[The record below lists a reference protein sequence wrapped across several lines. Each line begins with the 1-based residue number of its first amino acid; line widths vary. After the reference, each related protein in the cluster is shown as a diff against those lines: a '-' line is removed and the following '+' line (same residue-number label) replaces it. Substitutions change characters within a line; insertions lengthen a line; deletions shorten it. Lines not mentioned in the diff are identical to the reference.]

1 MDKLEFEVRIEP
13 AQQGT
18 YFTHPFQI
26 PDNVESL
33 VISYR
38 YPRRPERESRF
49 ENGTF
54 TSQIEENIIDLGL
67 LDPSGCQ
74 VGASGSDKLEIKI
87 SEVESTPGYCQ
98 CRIQP
103 GEWRVIV
110 GAYKVN
116 PEGATAHYQVQFRF
130 KELRLFKGDLHTHT
144 LGSDGVHTLEE
155 LAIKASRN
163 GLDFL
168 AITDHNQLSSSSSF
182 PHIPG
187 VTILPGVEWTHYQ
200 GHANFI
206 GVDQP
211 YDGPFFGNT
220 LDEIRGRFILARER
234 GALITINHPF
244 EEVASFKLEMAQVPF
259 DCLEVWNGPMRE
271 ANLRAIG
278 LWHHLLV
285 SGKKI
290 PISAGSDYHRDTPFI
305 FLGGPTLCVYSMS
318 AGPSDILTAIRLGH
332 SYITF
337 APNGP
342 SMQMTAG
349 NAILGDTVKWPDV
362 KEIEIKMDGL
372 KSGDILRVVTQ
383 KDSQDI
389 LEAKTDGKVTLQHLM
404 DSPGFVRVELL
415 RSFLPGLPMLPALIS
430 NPIYFDS

>member
-1 MDKLEFEVRIEP
+1 LDNLEFEVRIEP

-18 YFTHPFQI
+18 YFTHPFQV

-33 VISYR
+33 VIAYR
-38 YPRRPERESRF
+38 YPRRPETESKIDKGF
-49 ENGTF
+49 F
-54 TSQIEENIIDLGL
+54 TSQIEENIIDLGV
-67 LDPSGCQ
+67 LDPSGRQ
-74 VGASGSDKLEIKI
+74 VGASGSDKLEIRI
-87 SEVESTPGYCQ
+87 SEVESTPGYRQ

-103 GEWRVIV
+103 GEWRMII
-110 GAYKVN
+110 GAYKVS
-116 PEGATAHYQVQFRF
+116 PEGVTAQYQVQINY
-130 KELRLFKGDLHTHT
+130 KNIRLLKGDLHTHT
-144 LGSDGVHTLEE
+144 LASDGVHTLEE

-168 AITDHNQLSSSSSF
+168 AITDHNQLRSSASF

-187 VTILPGVEWTHYQ
+187 VTILPGVEWTHYL

-211 YDGPFFGNT
+211 YDTPFFCNT
-220 LDEIRGRFILARER
+220 PEEFHERFNSARER

-244 EEVASFKLEMAQVPF
+244 EEVAPFKLDMSKVPF

-278 LWHHLLV
+278 LWQQLLIA
-285 SGKKI
+285 GKRI

-318 AGPSDILTAIRLGH
+318 CGPSDILNAIRLGH
-332 SYITF
+332 SYISF

-342 SMQMTAG
+342 DMQLSAG
-349 NAILGDTVKWPDV
+349 SAILGDTVKWSDV
-362 KEIEIKMDGL
+362 KEVEIKLNGL
-372 KSGDILRVVTQ
+372 KSGDVLRIVTQ
-383 KDSQDI
+383 KSSQDL
-389 LEAKTDGKVTLQHLM
+389 LEAKTEGKVTVHHLM
-404 DSPGFVRVELL
+404 EGPGFLRVELL